1 MKLSTILVLLPQV
14 VRSASDWNIGPA
26 TTTKAGSVIAVSHT
40 VGDEA
45 DGVMLNVYSGLCSAG
60 GDEVAANNV
69 YATFKQPDGETCW
82 TDFKYNINIDESQA
96 LDADNPFADE
106 PNKKMKFCVKATTFE
121 GEGDD
126 KLSVN
131 FEKTSFELDFSNNLN
146 GVSFSTITY
155 GVEEED
161 AQTASENYSVSATVS
176 ACVCSENDENCV
188 DNPTKGQDEFVY
200 ICIKPESGFTITT
213 FDMKMKREDYEIP
226 SVTDNAGDALTVIT
240 EVGSV
245 KKVKTPIVQG
255 LVEAS
260 TDPSK
265 RIEVSGN
272 ADLAVGGG
280 SAPLRAGSE
289 SQFEMEIAVNP
300 NCEENSIIG
309 ALLGM
314 SN

>member
-60 GDEVAANNV
+60 GVEVAADNV

-82 TDFKYNINIDESQA
+82 TDFKYNIDIDESQA
-96 LDADNPFADE
+96 LDANNPFSDE
-106 PNKKMKFCVKATTFE
+106 PNKKMEFCVKATTFE

-131 FEKTSFELDFSNNLN
+131 FEKTSFELDFSNKLDD
-146 GVSFSTITY
+146 VSFSTITY

-161 AQTASENYSVSATVS
+161 AQTATEDYSVSATVS

-188 DNPTKGQDEFVY
+188 ENPTKGQDEFVY
-200 ICIKPESGFTITT
+200 ICITPQTGFTITT
-213 FDMKMKREDYEIP
+213 FDMKMKRENFGIY
-226 SVTDNAGDALTVIT
+226 SVMDNAGNALTEII

-245 KKVKTPIVQG
+245 KKVKTPIVQA

-260 TDPSK
+260 TDPLNP
-265 RIEVSGN
+265 IEVSGN

-280 SAPLRAGSE
+280 RAGSE
-289 SQFEMEIAVNP
+289 SQFEMEIAVNR

>member
-60 GDEVAANNV
+60 GVEVAADNV

-82 TDFKYNINIDESQA
+82 TDFKYNIDIDESQA
-96 LDADNPFADE
+96 LDADNPFSDE
-106 PNKKMKFCVKATTFE
+106 PNKKMEFCVKATTFE

-146 GVSFSTITY
+146 GVSFSATTY

-161 AQTASENYSVSATVS
+161 AQTATEDYSVSATVS

-188 DNPTKGQDEFVY
+188 ENPTKGQDEFVY
-200 ICIKPESGFTITT
+200 ICIGPQTGFTITT
-213 FDMKMKREDYEIP
+213 FDMKMKRENYEIY
-226 SVTDNAGDALTVIT
+226 SVTDNAADALTEIT

-260 TDPSK
+260 NDP
-265 RIEVSGN
+265 RNPIEVSGS

-280 SAPLRAGSE
+280 RAGSE
-289 SQFEMEIAVNP
+289 SQFEMEIAVNR